1 MMQLFESEASMADRL
16 YIIGNGFDLHH
27 GIKSSYWAFGEF
39 LRVTDRDTFRVVDRY
54 FDTSDDFW
62 SNFEER
68 LADFDAETLIEDASA
83 FLVGYG
89 ADDWSDSYHHD
100 YQYEIDRA
108 VKAVSKTMRSRF
120 ATWIRQLV
128 IPKPADIAELR
139 VAVDPT
145 AMFLNFNYTPS
156 LQRLYGVAESHILHI
171 HGSGLDP
178 EADLV
183 LGHGWK
189 PQENLDPY
197 RFERDPEA
205 ADTRVVEVQSVI
217 DSYFKE
223 TFKPTLQI
231 IAANRAFFE
240 SLTRTNEIWVM
251 GHSLAD
257 VDRPYFE
264 ELIRHVDPERVKWK
278 VSVYK
283 DHEERRSQFTKL
295 GINPRLVEF
304 LPLTSF

>member
-1 MMQLFESEASMADRL
+1 MADRL

-39 LRVTDRDTFRVVDRY
+39 LRVTDPDTFQVVERY

-68 LADFDAETLIEDASA
+68 LAYFDAETLIEDASE

-100 YQYEIDRA
+100 YQYQIDRA
-108 VKAVSKTMRSRF
+108 VQAISRTMRTHF
-120 ATWIRQLV
+120 AAWIRQLV
-128 IPKPADIAELR
+128 IPAPADVAELH
-139 VAVDPT
+139 VAIDPAAT
-145 AMFLNFNYTPS
+145 FLNFNYTSS
-156 LQRLYGVAESHILHI
+156 LQCLYGVPESHILHI
-171 HGSGLDP
+171 HGSGLDQ

-183 LGHGWK
+183 LGHGWE

-205 ADTRVVEVQSVI
+205 ADTRVIEGQSII
-217 DSYFKE
+217 DRYFKD

-231 IAANRAFFE
+231 ILANRAFFS
-240 SLTRTNEIWVM
+240 SLTQTSEIWVM

-257 VDRPYFE
+257 VDLPYLE
-264 ELIRHVDPERVKWK
+264 EVIRHVDAKRVQWK

-283 DHEERRSQFTKL
+283 DPEERRNQFKKL

-304 LPLTSF
+304 LPLTGF

>member
-1 MMQLFESEASMADRL
+1 MTGRL

-39 LRVTDRDTFRVVDRY
+39 LRVTDPDTFQIIERY

-68 LADFDAETLIEDASA
+68 LAYFDAATLIEDASE

-108 VKAVSKTMRSRF
+108 VEAISKRMRTHF
-120 ATWIRQLV
+120 AAWIRQLV
-128 IPKPADIAELR
+128 MPTPADVKELR
-139 VAVDPT
+139 VTVDPVAT
-145 AMFLNFNYTPS
+145 FLNFNYTPS
-156 LQRLYGVAESHILHI
+156 LQRLYGISESHILHI
-171 HGSGLDP
+171 HGSGVDP
-178 EADLV
+178 EANLV
-183 LGHGWK
+183 LGHGWES
-189 PQENLDPY
+189 QENLDPY

-205 ADTRVVEVQSVI
+205 ADTRVVEGQSII
-217 DSYFKE
+217 DRYFKE

-231 IAANRAFFE
+231 ILANRTFFS
-240 SLTRTNEIWVM
+240 SLAQTREIWVM

-264 ELIRHVDPERVKWK
+264 EVIRHVDAGVVKWK

-283 DHEERRSQFTKL
+283 DLVERRGQFEKL
-295 GINPRLVEF
+295 GINPCLVEF
-304 LPLTSF
+304 LPLTGF